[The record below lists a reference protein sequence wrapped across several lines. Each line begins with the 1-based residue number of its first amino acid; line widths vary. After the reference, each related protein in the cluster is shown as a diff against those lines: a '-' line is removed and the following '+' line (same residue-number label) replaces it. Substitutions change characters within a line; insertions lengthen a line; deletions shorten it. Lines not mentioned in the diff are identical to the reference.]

1 MTSVSTS
8 DQKDSINPP
17 PSVIEVPQT
26 QLTKQIGNYTLGIEI
41 GSGAFGK
48 VVLGTHILTG
58 ETVAIKILDKL
69 ILSQTPEDYELV
81 HQEIAILK
89 IVKHKNIAQL
99 YEIMETPQ
107 NIYIIMEY
115 CEGKDLMDYI
125 LLKTRLGELESLKLF
140 QQLINALLYL
150 HSQNIAHRDIKIDN
164 MLLDNKKNL
173 KLVDFGLSTK
183 YTDDELLNQPCGTV
197 VYAAPEVLEGKEYHG
212 MLADV
217 WSSGI
222 VLYGMLSGY
231 LPFCDQD
238 DEVNKQNV
246 LKGDIEIPEFFS
258 PLVKDLLSHMLDM
271 NPMTRY
277 TLQDI
282 QDHAWFNRR
291 EAIMLPGIV
300 IGENKIPVDERILN
314 MIEAYGLE
322 KNKVRESLINNKFDS
337 GTSMYYLLV
346 RKVKNQGFDSVSD
359 MCSVEFVSFIID
371 DKNSIKKDDDSD
383 SDKIEDSD
391 NNGKSPDKED
401 RENTEKDISNGQ
413 DNRSE
418 NIDSNKKVLLTS
430 IESGI
435 KNEKEE
441 NTKENGISLSQT
453 LPPVHS
459 IIDKDPAINQNTF
472 TTPPVNI
479 SKKKENTI
487 PKLPLPLPKK
497 KINTSREKKKSA
509 RPKSITPIKLSQ
521 SQKETGNLKKL
532 VRPNII
538 PKNKLNSTKKE
549 IKSKIFEDTLS
560 TRKKRVPKSH
570 SVSMC
575 LPSTSKS
582 KKNQNLPNHKKA
594 IKSSSQPNLTNR
606 KDSSKKHKYSNEDIN
621 KITSRLY
628 TSYNSHLKGKIP
640 LISKLNLSL
649 QFEKAAKDQKIHT
662 LRKANV
668 RHLDSSVVQYRKKS
682 PMSIRDLSY
691 SPHQALLNEKSRIEK
706 IPWKYKKKGIDS
718 QQQNEAIYH
727 KYQLTIIKNKKN
739 KIQNKK
745 KKVNIS
751 SVVFQNKHKN
761 DSLSS
766 ILNKSSLTVKNDAQC
781 NNYHISK
788 SSSMKNYNKNSSPP
802 KKEISLPKK
811 RPIRIRSKNYNHLNT
826 STSSLTGTMTTIFIP
841 LSLYE
846 GPIDIQCISKENS
859 SFDDSVKYL
868 VTKLK
873 KGEVS
878 YIQTRQNKFRC
889 TKNGVSFDIEIF
901 RINTCNKGDILYYYK
916 MKSTQGCIGSYRNFS
931 HIIFG

>member
-479 SKKKENTI
+479 SKKSENTI
-487 PKLPLPLPKK
+487 PKLPLPFPKK
-497 KINTSREKKKSA
+497 IINTSREKKKSA

-532 VRPNII
+532 DRPNII

-575 LPSTSKS
+575 LPSASKS

-718 QQQNEAIYH
+718 QQQNEVIYH